1 MKGFMKSAA
10 KPSTKPEDELAEQ
23 QPAAA
28 GDAAPA
34 PAPTPAGAAASQD
47 AAKGPATSSAATGSS
62 VPDHAPPREEDE
74 EGAGGPET
82 RGQMLQRHKRVGD
95 GRPPP
100 TLLTARA
107 RLRARHACGLWTAEL
122 KIDMYPCPPRVL
134 QFGSSGSCIA
144 LTLCDWCDCHPMHAC
159 MRRSC
164 WHTKRRCNA
173 WERRARHA
181 RRRTPLCIC
190 VISMQLWLWE
200 HLDCQPHCFTP
211 LSSSPPPMIKNT
223 RVVWLC
229 QLPNSVVRCVPCE
242 SLCRTSWQSWML
254 RWRHA
259 MRVSFSSWMQQLL
272 LLLALLQPL
281 LILQLLLLLTAPA
294 ST

>member
-1 MKGFMKSAA
+1 MGRKGMKGFMKSAA

-34 PAPTPAGAAASQD
+34 PAPTTPAGAAASQD

-122 KIDMYPCPPRVL
+122 NIYMYPCPPRVL

-159 MRRSC
+159 AGAAGAQKGGATHGKEEQGTHAAARRS
-164 WHTKRRCNA
+164 A
-173 WERRARHA
+173 
-181 RRRTPLCIC
+181 
-190 VISMQLWLWE
+190 
-200 HLDCQPHCFTP
+200 
-211 LSSSPPPMIKNT
+211 
-223 RVVWLC
+223 
-229 QLPNSVVRCVPCE
+229 SV
-242 SLCRTSWQSWML
+242 
-254 RWRHA
+254 
-259 MRVSFSSWMQQLL
+259 
-272 LLLALLQPL
+272 
-281 LILQLLLLLTAPA
+281 
-294 ST
+294 